1 VHSLAASAFLTVD
14 EILSVPGAS
23 RICIRGCHGG
33 WSGAP
38 AAIDVDD
45 VDVVAVDEVAVVVV
59 VVVVVVVGVV
69 VVVVDDAAGVDDA
82 AATSRMTG
90 AGFEPGAS
98 QK

>member
-1 VHSLAASAFLTVD
+1 LAAGAFLTVD

-23 RICIRGCHGG
+23 RICIRGCHGA

-38 AAIDVDD
+38 AAVDVDD

-59 VVVVVVVGVV
+59 VVVVVVV
-69 VVVVDDAAGVDDA
+69 DDAAGVDDA
-82 AATSRMTG
+82 AATSRMSG